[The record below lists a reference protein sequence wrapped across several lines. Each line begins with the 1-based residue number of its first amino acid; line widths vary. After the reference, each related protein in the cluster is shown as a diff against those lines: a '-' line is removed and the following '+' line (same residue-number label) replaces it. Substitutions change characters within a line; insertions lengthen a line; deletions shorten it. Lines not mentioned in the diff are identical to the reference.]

1 MENNNGKDKLGSV
14 MVVGGGIAGM
24 QSALDLA
31 ESGFKVYLVESS
43 PSIGGRMAQLDKTF
57 PTNDCAMCTLSPKMV
72 DAGRHINIEK
82 LTYTDVEKVDGCP
95 GHFQITVR
103 KKARSIEVDKCT
115 GCGECT
121 LHCPVR
127 YLAYPA
133 PAETAEPVLA
143 PEEKEKVDGFLKQYA
158 YKKAPLLSVLQGI
171 NAEFNYLPEG
181 TLYYLSRS
189 LNVPIAH
196 VVSVASFYSLFSL
209 KPRGKYL
216 ISICQGTACFAR
228 GAERLLERLQDV
240 LEIKTGETTPDKKFS
255 LETVRCLGCCALAPV
270 IKVGERIHG
279 KIRPNQIAD
288 ILKEY

>member
-1 MENNNGKDKLGSV
+1 

-82 LTYTDVEKVDGCP
+82 LTYSDVTRVDGEA

-103 KKARSIEVDKCT
+103 KKARSIDADKCT

-121 LHCPVR
+121 LNCPVR
-127 YLAYPA
+127 YKAYP
-133 PAETAEPVLA
+133 PAAEAVEIGLL
-143 PEEKEKVDGFLKQYA
+143 PEEREKVDVLLKRYA

-189 LNVPIAH
+189 LQIPMAH
-196 VVSVASFYSLFSL
+196 IVSVASFYSLFSL
-209 KPRGKYL
+209 KPRGKHV
-216 ISICQGTACFAR
+216 ISVCQGTACFAR
-228 GAERLLERLQDV
+228 GAERLMERLQDV
-240 LEIKTGETTPDKKFS
+240 LEIKVGGMTPDKKFS
-255 LETVRCLGCCALAPV
+255 LEIVRCLGCCALAPV
-270 IKVGERIHG
+270 IKIGERIYG
-279 KIRPNQIAD
+279 KLRPMAVAD